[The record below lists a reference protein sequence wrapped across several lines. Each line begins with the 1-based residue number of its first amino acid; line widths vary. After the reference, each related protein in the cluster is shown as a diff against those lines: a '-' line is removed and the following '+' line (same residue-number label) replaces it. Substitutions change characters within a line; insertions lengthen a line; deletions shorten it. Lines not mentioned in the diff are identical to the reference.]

1 MNTLLKKLFS
11 LLAGLLALLLVLGLL
26 YALWCAVAY
35 RDLDTAA
42 LLDKYGEGL
51 SFADIHGAQIAYR
64 VDGELGDELP
74 WVLVHSHYFDS
85 LMWQELLAELKPEQ
99 AVIRYDLT
107 SHGLSGPEPNG
118 DYSMAR
124 DVELLGGL
132 LDHLQVESAVL
143 VGSSLGGNI
152 AFHFAAQYPE
162 RSAGL
167 VLINSGGMKRQQSS
181 RRNAAAI
188 PDWFYRV
195 FYFVPTAAYR
205 KFIEWMVADS
215 AVVSDALVER
225 FHDMFRHRGNR
236 RAEMQRMASFDAGEP
251 ESVLAAVVAPSLV
264 VWGQQNPQLPV
275 ALADDFVGLLV
286 NAPSLRLSVVDGAG
300 HLLPVEKPAELA
312 TLLNEFRDSL

>member
-1 MNTLLKKLFS
+1 MAKLLRGAAK
-11 LLAGLLALLLVLGLL
+11 ALLWLLLGLAASAVL
-26 YALWCAVAY
+26 YALWSALAY
-35 RDLDTAA
+35 RDIDTVT
-42 LLDKYGEGL
+42 LLEKYGAG
-51 SFADIHGAQIAYR
+51 AVRAHIDGAQISYR
-64 VDGELGDELP
+64 VDGELGDGAP
-74 WVLVHSHYFDS
+74 WLLLHSHYFDS

-107 SHGLSGPEPNG
+107 SHGLSGPEPSG